1 MATNKHATIRYQA
14 LDRCF
19 NNFGRKYFI
28 EDLIEAC
35 NEAIYDYTGSVE
47 GVKRR
52 QIFDD
57 IKFMESDQGWSIPL
71 ERLKEG
77 RRVYYRY
84 SEKHFSISNKGIS
97 TNEAEQLRETLTIL
111 SRFTGLP
118 QFEWVREIQIRL
130 ENTFKLAGN
139 TDAFISFEQN
149 PYLKG
154 LDYFYTLFQAIQNEQ
169 TLNIEYQGYRQNHP
183 SKFVFHPWYLKQ
195 YNNRWFLFGLH
206 GKLEVLSN
214 LALDRIVNAVPATN
228 NYIIN
233 SKYDFEEL
241 FEDVVGVSVNPDGES
256 QKVNLRI
263 SNTTWPYIESKPI
276 HGSQKV
282 LELANDHV
290 DIQLDV
296 QINHELIALIF
307 SYMDAVEVLAPSGLR
322 DKIQTLT
329 KLIFDRY
336 N

>member
-19 NNFGRKYFI
+19 GNFGRRYFI

-35 NEAIYDYTGSVE
+35 NEAIYDFTGSSE

-57 IKFMESDQGWSIPL
+57 INFMESDQGWSIPL
-71 ERLKEG
+71 DRAKAG

-84 SEKHFSISNKGIS
+84 SEKTFSISNKGINK
-97 TNEAEQLRETLTIL
+97 NEAEQLRETLAIL

-118 QFEWVREIQIRL
+118 QFEWVKEIQVRL

-139 TDAFISFEQN
+139 TDAIISFEQN
-149 PYLKG
+149 PYLRG
-154 LDYFYTLFQAIQNEQ
+154 LDHFYTLFQAIQNQ
-169 TLNIEYQGYRQNHP
+169 QALSIDYQGYRQKDS

-206 GKLEVLSN
+206 GELEVLSN
-214 LALDRIVNAVPATN
+214 LALDRIIDVLPSACD
-228 NYIIN
+228 YILN
-233 SKYDFEEL
+233 SKYDFDEL
-241 FEDVVGVSVNPDGES
+241 FEDVVGVSVDPDVES
-256 QKVNLRI
+256 QMVHLRI
-263 SNTTWPYIESKPI
+263 SIATWPYIQSKPI

-282 LELANDHV
+282 LQQTKDYV
-290 DIQLDV
+290 DIQLDI
-296 QINHELIALIF
+296 QINHEFSASIF
-307 SYMDAVEVLAPSGLR
+307 SYMDGIEVLAPSSLR
-322 DKIQTLT
+322 DKFHSRIKILFNQ
-329 KLIFDRY
+329 Y
-336 N
+336 S